1 MAGDD
6 TLAAAILDRP
16 LRNAHVFNVGG
27 RGYRLRDLESGFTAR
42 QI

>member
-6 TLAAAILDRP
+6 TLAAAILDR
-16 LRNAHVFNVGG
+16 LSRNAHVINVEG
-27 RGYRLRDLESGFTAR
+27 RSYRLRDLENGFTAR